1 LTPSCSQN
9 LKLPVGKHK
18 IKYENPYLKV
28 TKEVE
33 VEIVKGK
40 KVKVIVYM
48 EKPPGDDV
56 KIEFI
61 DE

>member
-1 LTPSCSQN
+1 MR
-9 LKLPVGKHK
+9 G
-18 IKYENPYLKV
+18 E
-28 TKEVE
+28 TKELE

-48 EKPPGDDV
+48 EREPGDDV